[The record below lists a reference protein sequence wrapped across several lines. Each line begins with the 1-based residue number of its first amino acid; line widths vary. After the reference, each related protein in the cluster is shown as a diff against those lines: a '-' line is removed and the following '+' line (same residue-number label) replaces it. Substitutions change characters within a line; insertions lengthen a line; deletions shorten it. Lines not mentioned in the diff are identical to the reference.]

1 MYVINDEPKAEMTAG
16 ELDAHENDEFT
27 RGPFSVLTNAL
38 ERRSPLLVSLRN
50 GHKLLG
56 TVKAF
61 DRHCNLVMTDVTEVW
76 TERGRR
82 GKGAKKARAANKERF
97 LPKLFL
103 RGDSV
108 ILVVA
113 AARSKN

>member
-1 MYVINDEPKAEMTAG
+1 MYVLNDKAKAEMTPQ
-16 ELDAHENDEFT
+16 ELDTLEKEEFT
-27 RGPFSVLTNAL
+27 RGPFSILSTAL
-38 ERRSPLLVSLRN
+38 SNHSPILVSLRN

-61 DRHCNLVMTDVTEVW
+61 DRHCNLIMTEVTEIW

-82 GKGAKKARAANKERF
+82 GRGAKKARAANKERF
-97 LPKLFL
+97 ISKLFV

-113 AARSKN
+113 GRKK